1 MELERPILHFGFHL
15 VSSILSSFSSFSLKS
30 AKICEHSTPFSQRPE
45 MAEYIINRIPLPA
58 EERMQDTLLLR
69 RCISHPS
76 KDASAIQNRPRKHQ
90 FCTIGWE
97 NFYFAEQRCI
107 REKHPDK
114 NQHFKKGYQSRWQWY
129 WCLAI
134 LTILFHSCSVM
145 LPVSG
150 PVITND
156 KHAG

>member
-1 MELERPILHFGFHL
+1 MEFERPILHFGFHL
-15 VSSILSSFSSFSLKS
+15 VSSILSSFSSFGLKS
-30 AKICEHSTPFSQRPE
+30 AKIWEHSTPFSQHPE
-45 MAEYIINRIPLPA
+45 MVEHIINRIPLFPA
-58 EERMQDTLLLR
+58 EERIQDTLLLR

-114 NQHFKKGYQSRWQWY
+114 TFVLWK
-129 WCLAI
+129 
-134 LTILFHSCSVM
+134 LFLGNLSSYSQAPSGNSCSKRKTVRKNSYKTCF
-145 LPVSG
+145 L
-150 PVITND
+150 
-156 KHAG
+156 